1 MFVSPSPL
9 PKAEAAKERLVWYL
23 AYGSNLSAKTFRE
36 DRGMTPQAA
45 VAVKV
50 AGWRL
55 AMSSAGFPYREPCY
69 ASITEY
75 KPATEK
81 IVENGVDD
89 DEVLCGTAYLI
100 TWAQWI
106 EIIGSEGG
114 GIAYDEALVAA
125 QPVHP
130 AHRQRWGDQIRVLTL
145 VSTME
150 RWPEARP
157 TERYLVSLIISFFP
171 PFLSV
176 SKSWRSTQNKLTF
189 LPPRSRSFKGLILDG
204 AQAANFPPSYIERI
218 RQKYP
223 CYQPPSTAWERMG
236 AAIFLAF
243 WTPVM
248 SLLSTLTHST
258 ARTGPGKDGHVPPAV
273 RALVRFAML
282 AMWWLHDTIWA
293 GIWGRGDGLDQ

>member
-36 DRGMTPQAA
+36 DRGMTPRAA
-45 VAVKV
+45 VAVRV

-81 IVENGVDD
+81 AVDNGVDD

-157 TERYLVSLIISFFP
+157 TERYL
-171 PFLSV
+171 
-176 SKSWRSTQNKLTF
+176 
-189 LPPRSRSFKGLILDG
+189 GLILDG
-204 AQAANFPPSYIERI
+204 AQAANFPSSYIERI

-236 AAIFLAF
+236 AALFLAF